1 VSFDNIAQ
9 SLELVFVIISTNTFT
24 DIMYYTIDA
33 EYMVAALCMPHDLFP
48 LTASLCHIV
57 RPPRVDLID
66 SIIVLSFWLVNLVIA
81 VITSSFQVTR
91 DEMQQSAFVSKRQ
104 QYVYSCIL
112 NLTSRKQLKD
122 DASSD
127 QDQDRP
133 VSWGQRL
140 YDQTRIVWVGLIVVD
155 LIVQCFRTSTMS
167 NTTKDVL
174 GMSWVLF
181 MANNRRH

>member
-48 LTASLCHIV
+48 LTTSLCHIV

-104 QYVYSCIL
+104 QYVYCC
-112 NLTSRKQLKD
+112 N
-122 DASSD
+122 
-127 QDQDRP
+127 
-133 VSWGQRL
+133 
-140 YDQTRIVWVGLIVVD
+140 
-155 LIVQCFRTSTMS
+155 
-167 NTTKDVL
+167 
-174 GMSWVLF
+174 
-181 MANNRRH
+181 